1 MKEETHLQPSNELS
15 PFFARRREEAPLIAA
30 TDVEKLLADAM
41 LPPSGNH
48 HTIRRLIMTITGL
61 AGITAIVYF
70 TGFHQPTI
78 APPIKRLDSKNEAAS
93 SKLITP
99 NQSIPPS
106 HGQKSAGS
114 AMTE

>member
-78 APPIKRLDSKNEAAS
+78 APPRCTRS
-93 SKLITP
+93 
-99 NQSIPPS
+99 
-106 HGQKSAGS
+106 
-114 AMTE
+114 